1 MLPAIRALRGSDLI
15 EQIRVTVQH
24 LEQFH
29 QGQRRF
35 SLAVLVPREGID
47 PTAGYWLCAVS
58 SGNGTE
64 PVFGVGRPC

>member
-29 QGQRRF
+29 QGQRRWGGP
-35 SLAVLVPREGID
+35 ARK
-47 PTAGYWLCAVS
+47 
-58 SGNGTE
+58 
-64 PVFGVGRPC
+64 GVGGQSAGREAARW